1 MNKIAKALDKAAG
14 PQKSKGTFVPQPTME
29 LNESHL
35 ERNRI
40 LLGMKDPRVA
50 DYYNLLRTQLLQRT
64 REQGHNVIMLTSALP
79 HEGVTLTSINLA
91 ISIAKELDQYCLL
104 VDTHLRRAVIDDYM
118 GFPAERGLS
127 DYLLN
132 DIPIYDLTI
141 RAGLDK
147 LSVLPAGDPITG
159 STEILGS
166 PKMYTLVEEMKDR
179 YPDRYVIFNC
189 PPLLT
194 SPDALVFS
202 TYVDAIILVAEARR
216 TKKDQ
221 ILKALELL
229 EGRNVLGT
237 VLNKA
242 QETIV

>member
-14 PQKSKGTFVPQPTME
+14 PKTRQGTFVPQDTLE
-29 LNESHL
+29 LNRGHL

-40 LLGMKDPRVA
+40 LLGSSDSKMVDC
-50 DYYNLLRTQLLQRT
+50 YSLLRTQILQRT

-79 HEGVTLTSINLA
+79 NEGVTVTSINLA
-91 ISIAKELDQYCLL
+91 ISIAKELDQYCML
-104 VDTHLRRAVIDDYM
+104 VDTHLRRAVIDDLM
-118 GFPAERGLS
+118 GFPAVKGLS
-127 DYLLN
+127 DYLLH
-132 DIPIYDLTI
+132 DTPIYDLTI

-147 LSVLPAGDPITG
+147 LTILPAGDPITG

-166 PKMYTLVEEMKDR
+166 PKMLTLVEEMKER

-202 TYVDAIILVAEARR
+202 SYVDAIVLVVEAGR
-216 TKKDQ
+216 TKKEQ
-221 ILKALELL
+221 VYKALELL

-237 VLNKA
+237 VFNKA
-242 QETIV
+242 RETIV